1 VIQYDAK
8 GMIMGEVKNYQDLI
22 VWQKAMD
29 VVVEVY
35 RLTKKFP
42 QGEFY
47 GLTNQIR
54 RAAISIPSNIAEGH
68 TRNSRAEYLNFL
80 SIAQG
85 SRAEVETQ
93 MLISVRLGY
102 LTSEETLPTLS
113 LLNEINRII
122 GTIRQKLNSP

>member
-1 VIQYDAK
+1 
-8 GMIMGEVKNYQDLI
+8 MIMGEVKNYQDLI

-93 MLISVRLGY
+93 MIISVRLGY

>member
-1 VIQYDAK
+1 
-8 GMIMGEVKNYQDLI
+8 MGEVKNYQDLI

-68 TRNSRAEYLNFL
+68 TRNSRSEYLNFL

-93 MLISVRLGY
+93 MIISVRLGY

-122 GTIRQKLNSP
+122 STIRQKLNSP

>member
-93 MLISVRLGY
+93 MIISVRLGY

>member
-68 TRNSRAEYLNFL
+68 TRNSRSEYLNFL

-93 MLISVRLGY
+93 MIISVRLGY

-122 GTIRQKLNSP
+122 STIRQKLNSP

>member
-1 VIQYDAK
+1 MIQYDAK

-93 MLISVRLGY
+93 MPISVRLGY

-122 GTIRQKLNSP
+122 STIRQKLNSP

>member
-1 VIQYDAK
+1 
-8 GMIMGEVKNYQDLI
+8 MGEEKNYQDVI

-29 VVVEVY
+29 SVVEVY
-35 RLTKKFP
+35 RLTKKFHK
-42 QGEFY
+42 GEFY

-68 TRNSRAEYLNFL
+68 TRNSRSEYLNFL

-93 MLISVRLGY
+93 MPISVRLGY

-122 GTIRQKLNSP
+122 STIRQKLNSP